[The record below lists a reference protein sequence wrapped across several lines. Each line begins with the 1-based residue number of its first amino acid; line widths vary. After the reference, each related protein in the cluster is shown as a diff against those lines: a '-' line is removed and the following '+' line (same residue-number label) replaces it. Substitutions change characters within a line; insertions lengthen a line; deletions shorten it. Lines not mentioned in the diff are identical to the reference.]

1 MSLFLMMR
9 PINIFIGIISVY
21 ISSILLGIT
30 IFNPDI
36 LHIVVVVSGTIAIS
50 NLINDIFDIKTD
62 KINRP
67 KKQKVLNKIK
77 ISKVIYII
85 IILFI
90 AIQFSLYNL
99 NNISQ
104 NYFHFII
111 LPIIVTYTP
120 IFKSIPLIGNI
131 LIGFTLG
138 SVFLFTEISLTEN
151 LDLLCVPALLATY
164 LTILRE
170 LIKDIEDYNGDL
182 LNGINTFPVYFGI
195 KASLKLYLILSMLL
209 LFWGGVVVTYNN
221 QNLYYLLFFWI
232 LFTPLIFTTWFYIFY
247 LKSKEYGKIST
258 ILKVATIFGLIVIT
272 SLKL

>member
-90 AIQFSLYNL
+90 AIQFS
-99 NNISQ
+99 SC
-104 NYFHFII
+104 II
-111 LPIIVTYTP
+111 
-120 IFKSIPLIGNI
+120 
-131 LIGFTLG
+131 
-138 SVFLFTEISLTEN
+138 
-151 LDLLCVPALLATY
+151 
-164 LTILRE
+164 
-170 LIKDIEDYNGDL
+170 
-182 LNGINTFPVYFGI
+182 
-195 KASLKLYLILSMLL
+195 
-209 LFWGGVVVTYNN
+209 
-221 QNLYYLLFFWI
+221 
-232 LFTPLIFTTWFYIFY
+232 
-247 LKSKEYGKIST
+247 
-258 ILKVATIFGLIVIT
+258 
-272 SLKL
+272 